1 MTFGQSAQAP
11 DTTKTSKAAI
21 SQDFMGAS
29 PRKNS
34 FSTSMP
40 NRNVAAGHRIGKVL
54 PDHTFRSAV
63 TSRPAAI
70 IRLSSRGD
78 WSIKYAARLRGI
90 LHARQCYNVIVYA
103 STTVHAT
110 ARNFAHGNQRFL
122 DTFPG
127 LVALATRCYA

>member
-40 NRNVAAGHRIGKVL
+40 NLNVAVGHRIGTVL

-70 IRLSSRGD
+70 IRLSSRRD
-78 WSIKYAARLRGI
+78 WSINHGARRLGGPAPRERYNDINAANRRER
-90 LHARQCYNVIVYA
+90 HPPPRE
-103 STTVHAT
+103 
-110 ARNFAHGNQRFL
+110 R
-122 DTFPG
+122 
-127 LVALATRCYA
+127 